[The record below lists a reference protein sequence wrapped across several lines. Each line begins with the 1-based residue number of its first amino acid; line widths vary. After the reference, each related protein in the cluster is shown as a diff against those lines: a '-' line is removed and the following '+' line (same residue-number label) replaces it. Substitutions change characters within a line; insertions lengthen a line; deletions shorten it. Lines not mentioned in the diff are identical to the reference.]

1 MCGFFQSQDHGLV
14 CIFWCSSPAF
24 LIVCPEAQ
32 GLGAEENNL
41 SANIAVATT
50 TLGKTKDCNTV
61 SSKTPKNQRPPFEK
75 WYSYLLFAFVGYCVA
90 DLSILAYRDRMLP
103 QSAPPS
109 HPKAPPPDNYI
120 SSGAYN
126 SITTRNIFASNGV
139 IPDALVD
146 KTKGTEQKEN
156 EPVPSQLPLTL
167 IGTLVHSNPNKS
179 IAAIEVRGKN
189 QVVSYSPGKEI
200 EGMAAITKVE
210 RQKVIFRN
218 LNSNRLEYLEMK
230 KEGNKV
236 AFGSG
241 AKSSPGG
248 KDVQKVG
255 DNTFAIK
262 RADLLKYTNDLSSI
276 LMQARAVPNREPGT
290 GAINGFRVL
299 DMQPGSIYEQLGIQ
313 RMDVIKS
320 VDGTPVDSPA
330 KAMELYNTLKNSS
343 KLSIQVERNG
353 KNETMTYNIQ

>member
-1 MCGFFQSQDHGLV
+1 M
-14 CIFWCSSPAF
+14 
-24 LIVCPEAQ
+24 
-32 GLGAEENNL
+32 
-41 SANIAVATT
+41 
-50 TLGKTKDCNTV
+50 
-61 SSKTPKNQRPPFEK
+61 SSKNPKNQRPPFEK
-75 WYSYLLFAFVGYCVA
+75 WYSYLLFAFVGYCIA
-90 DLSILAYRDRMLP
+90 DLAILSYRDLMLP

-109 HPKAPPPDNYI
+109 HPKAPPPDNYV

-126 SITTRNIFASNGV
+126 SITSRNIFASSGI

-146 KTKGTEQKEN
+146 KSKGSQEKEAA
-156 EPVPSQLPLTL
+156 PVPSQLPLTL
-167 IGTLVHSNPNKS
+167 IGTLVHSNPAKS

-200 EGMAAITKVE
+200 EGMANIISVE

-236 AFGSG
+236 AFGG
-241 AKSSPGG
+241 TRPATGGG
-248 KDVQKVG
+248 KEVMKTG

-262 RADLLKYTNDLSSI
+262 RSDLLKYTNDLSSI
-276 LMQARAVPNREPGT
+276 LMQARAVPNRDPGT
-290 GAINGFRVL
+290 GAINGFRIL
-299 DMQPGSIYEQLGIQ
+299 DMQPGSIYEQLGVQ

-330 KAMELYNTLKNSS
+330 KAMELYNSLKNSP
-343 KLSIQVERNG
+343 KVSIQVERNG
-353 KNETMTYNIQ
+353 KTETMTYNIQ

>member
-1 MCGFFQSQDHGLV
+1 M
-14 CIFWCSSPAF
+14 
-24 LIVCPEAQ
+24 
-32 GLGAEENNL
+32 
-41 SANIAVATT
+41 
-50 TLGKTKDCNTV
+50 
-61 SSKTPKNQRPPFEK
+61 SKNPNQRPPFEK
-75 WYSYLLFAFVGYCVA
+75 WYSYLLFAFVGYCIA
-90 DLSILAYRDRMLP
+90 DLAILSYRDRMLP
-103 QSAPPS
+103 QSAPPA
-109 HPKAPPPDNYI
+109 HPKAPAAENFV

-126 SITTRNIFASNGV
+126 GIATRNIFAANGV
-139 IPDALVD
+139 IPYALVD
-146 KTKGTEQKEN
+146 KSKGTEQKEA

-167 IGTLVHSNPNKS
+167 IGTLVHSNPAKS

-189 QVVSYSPGKEI
+189 QVISYSPGKDI
-200 EGMAAITKVE
+200 ENMANIIRVE

-236 AFGSG
+236 AFGSSPKLG
-241 AKSSPGG
+241 AGGG
-248 KDVQKVG
+248 KEVQKTG

-290 GAINGFRVL
+290 GAINGFRIL

-320 VDGTPVDSPA
+320 VDGQPVDSPA
-330 KAMELYNTLKNSS
+330 KAMELYNTLKNSP
-343 KLSIQVERNG
+343 KVSIQVERNG
-353 KNETMTYNIQ
+353 KSETMTYNIQ